1 MCNRCTDRCI
11 FDSLRFEKPQRPWA
25 IAERASPR
33 RCSHPFLKTLDIRT
47 IESVWK
53 EVIIQDVDAHEVDAV
68 EKKVQASE
76 VARDELGVERGLVSV
91 RGETAE
97 AFAAGDDCG
106 GVDAV
111 AVRLHGELGQT
122 HGS

>member
-1 MCNRCTDRCI
+1 MCNHCTDRCV
-11 FDSLRFEKPQRPWA
+11 FDSLLFEKLQRPWA

-33 RCSHPFLKTLDIRT
+33 YCSHPFLKILDIWT

-68 EKKVQASE
+68 AKKVQASE

-91 RGETAE
+91 RGESTE
-97 AFAAGDDCG
+97 GFAAGDGSG

-111 AVRLHGELGQT
+111 AVRLHEKLG
-122 HGS
+122 